1 MTITKSL
8 IEKIQILDFSP
19 RLEVINV
26 FFEDY
31 GPNRGKVTIEAEGD
45 AWSYFWGGHGC
56 SSIQKFFL
64 KAGTDYLV
72 CKLKLGIQA
81 TRDNM
86 DAEAIQEKAR
96 KYILKS
102 RKSGDLSKEKA
113 REQWD
118 STEWITGGERM
129 VDEEILSAIYG
140 DEWYFDYPQE
150 PNPEYQHLFSIVEAI
165 RKSLIEQKV

>member
-19 RLEVINV
+19 RLWVINV

-56 SSIQKFFL
+56 SSIQEFFL

-72 CKLKLGIQA
+72 GKFKLGIRA
-81 TRDNM
+81 TRDNL

-96 KYILKS
+96 KHILK
-102 RKSGDLSKEKA
+102 A
-113 REQWD
+113 RRNQEIYKTSARQMWD
-118 STEWITGGERM
+118 SVEWISGGERM
-129 VDEEILSAIYG
+129 VDEEILSVIYG
-140 DEWYFDYPQE
+140 EEWYDEYPQE
-150 PNPEYQHLFSIVEAI
+150 PNPDYQHLFSIVEAI
-165 RKSLIEQKV
+165 KKALSEQKV

>member
-1 MTITKSL
+1 MTITKSI

-45 AWSYFWGGHGC
+45 AWSSFWSNHGC
-56 SSIQKFFL
+56 SSIQEFFL
-64 KAGTDYLV
+64 KTWADYLV
-72 CKLKLGIQA
+72 CKFKHGIQA

-96 KYILKS
+96 KYILKC

-118 STEWITGGERM
+118 L
-129 VDEEILSAIYG
+129 VEEIWGDRFSGDERILYEIYG
-140 DEWYFDYPQE
+140 DEWYLHYPQE

-165 RKSLIEQKV
+165 KKSLLEQKV